1 MRLKDSDIR
10 IEDKL
15 GNVPFYI
22 ARCYEEIKKTSP
34 HKHDNYYE
42 LVYLMEGEG
51 FHWIETE
58 RYVISTPEFYFLQ
71 PVQLH
76 HWEFT
81 SVPKGYVI
89 LFKKSYFDDLY
100 DRDIITLI
108 LKLTSRFRTGLPPEY
123 SPQSIFENI
132 LEEYSR
138 NHEFSSKII
147 KGYLMAMLAKILQIT
162 NAEDDQKQVPDSL
175 YKQYQELVNIECP
188 RLNKV
193 KDFAKLLNT
202 TPQNINAACRKHIG
216 VSAKELILNQLILES
231 KRYLLHTENTLTE
244 IAYRLQFNDTSYFNK
259 FFKKKVGLSPLQF
272 RKNTF

>member
-1 MRLKDSDIR
+1 MKDSDIR

-22 ARCYEEIKKTSP
+22 SRCYEEIKKTSP

-42 LVYLMEGEG
+42 LVWLMEGEG

-100 DRDIITLI
+100 DRDILNMIMKMTG
-108 LKLTSRFRTGLPPEY
+108 RFRTGLPAGY
-123 SPQSIFENI
+123 SPQSILENI
-132 LEEYSR
+132 LEEYSS

-147 KGYLMAMLAKILQIT
+147 KAYLMALVAKILQIT
-162 NAEDDQKQVPDSL
+162 NVQDGQPEVPGSL
-175 YKQYQELVNIECP
+175 IKQYQELVIKECP

-193 KDFAKLLNT
+193 KEFAALLNT
-202 TPQNINAACRKHIG
+202 TPQNINAACRKHNG

-231 KRYLLHTENTLTE
+231 KRYLLHTEKTLTE
-244 IAYRLQFNDTSYFNK
+244 IAYSLQFNDTSYFTK

-272 RKNTF
+272 RKNTFQ